1 MFKSLMINV
10 QGGFKKDPKKCNEHE
25 NKHLIF
31 NEFYCMSFYLIHMVN
46 VITVDLDNMPTSLP
60 KGVYAIVYV
69 LLR

>member
-1 MFKSLMINV
+1 MYRVIL
-10 QGGFKKDPKKCNEHE
+10 KKCPKNAM
-25 NKHLIF
+25 NMKTKHLIF

-46 VITVDLDNMPTSLP
+46 VITVDLDDMPTSLP

>member
-1 MFKSLMINV
+1 MK
-10 QGGFKKDPKKCNEHE
+10 

-46 VITVDLDNMPTSLP
+46 VMTIDLDDMPTSLP

>member
-1 MFKSLMINV
+1 MYRVVL
-10 QGGFKKDPKKCNEHE
+10 KKCPKKAINMK

-31 NEFYCMSFYLIHMVN
+31 NELYYMSFYLIHMVN
-46 VITVDLDNMPTSLP
+46 VITVDLDDMPTSLP